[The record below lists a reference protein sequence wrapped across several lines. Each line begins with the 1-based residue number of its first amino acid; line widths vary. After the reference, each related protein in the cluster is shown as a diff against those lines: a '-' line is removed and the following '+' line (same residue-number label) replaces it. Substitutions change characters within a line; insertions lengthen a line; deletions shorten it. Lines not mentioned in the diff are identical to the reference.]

1 MTYKQINTMIAA
13 IATTCGCSYAYH
25 HFSEPTTPPF
35 ILFLYPDR
43 EDDYADN
50 SNYNKVQPIDL
61 LYCSDNADFAT
72 ENKIEGYLDAMPA
85 TYRKLGPDYIE
96 QEKMFQT
103 TFEIEVLLTEE
114 QNSK

>member
-1 MTYKQINTMIAA
+1 MTYKEINSMIAA
-13 IATTCGCSYAYH
+13 IATELKCDYAYH
-25 HFSEPTTPPF
+25 HFATPTAPPF

-50 SNYNKVQPIDL
+50 SNYNKVQPVDI
-61 LYCSDNADFAT
+61 LYCSDFADFTA
-72 ENKIEGYLDAMPA
+72 ENTIEWILDAMPA

-114 QNSK
+114 QSSK